1 MKIDDVIQTSLLYDF
16 YGSLLT
22 DRQREVMELYYGENL
37 SLSEIA
43 AEFSISRQGV
53 HDALK
58 NAGRAL
64 HEYEQKLGLVDKFQ
78 QSREAIGDI
87 DERIEFK
94 VGNLAMVVGGKH
106 SGQTGKIKDIIKVKS
121 SQPNRVIISGDK
133 EFETI
138 EEYVYM
144 IGTDSPVITVTRR

>member
-58 NAGRAL
+58 NSGRAL

-87 DERIEFK
+87 DERIEGLMEDVQK
-94 VGNLAMVVGGKH
+94 QEALVPAEVTAEL
-106 SGQTGKIKDIIKVKS
+106 QKIKDII
-121 SQPNRVIISGDK
+121 DK
-133 EFETI
+133 L
-138 EEYVYM
+138 EE
-144 IGTDSPVITVTRR
+144 

>member
-64 HEYEQKLGLVDKFQ
+64 HEHEQKLGLVDKFQ

-87 DERIEFK
+87 DERIEGLMEDVQK
-94 VGNLAMVVGGKH
+94 QEALVPAEVTAEL
-106 SGQTGKIKDIIKVKS
+106 QKIKDII
-121 SQPNRVIISGDK
+121 DK
-133 EFETI
+133 L
-138 EEYVYM
+138 EE
-144 IGTDSPVITVTRR
+144 

>member
-64 HEYEQKLGLVDKFQ
+64 HEYEQKLGMVDKFQ

-87 DERIEFK
+87 DERIEDVQK
-94 VGNLAMVVGGKH
+94 QEALVPAEVTAEL
-106 SGQTGKIKDIIKVKS
+106 QKIKDII
-121 SQPNRVIISGDK
+121 DK
-133 EFETI
+133 L
-138 EEYVYM
+138 EE
-144 IGTDSPVITVTRR
+144 

>member
-1 MKIDDVIQTSLLYDF
+1 MKIDEVIQTSLLYDF

-58 NAGRAL
+58 NAERAL
-64 HEYEQKLGLVDKFQ
+64 HEYERKLGLVEKFQ
-78 QSREAIGDI
+78 QSREAIGAI
-87 DERIEFK
+87 DGMIEDLMK
-94 VGNLAMVVGGKH
+94 GMCRTEQEALTP
-106 SGQTGKIKDIIKVKS
+106 GQVTAELQKIKGII
-121 SQPNRVIISGDK
+121 DK
-133 EFETI
+133 L
-138 EEYVYM
+138 EE
-144 IGTDSPVITVTRR
+144 

>member
-37 SLSEIA
+37 SLS

-87 DERIEFK
+87 DERIEGLMEDVQK
-94 VGNLAMVVGGKH
+94 QEALVPAEVTAEL
-106 SGQTGKIKDIIKVKS
+106 QKIKDIID
-121 SQPNRVIISGDK
+121 RLG
-133 EFETI
+133 E
-138 EEYVYM
+138 
-144 IGTDSPVITVTRR
+144 

>member
-16 YGSLLT
+16 YGILLT

-87 DERIEFK
+87 DERIEGLMEDVQK
-94 VGNLAMVVGGKH
+94 QEALVPAEVTAEL
-106 SGQTGKIKDIIKVKS
+106 QKIKDII
-121 SQPNRVIISGDK
+121 DK
-133 EFETI
+133 L
-138 EEYVYM
+138 EE
-144 IGTDSPVITVTRR
+144 

>member
-43 AEFSISRQGV
+43 AEFSM

-87 DERIEFK
+87 DERIEGLMEDVQK
-94 VGNLAMVVGGKH
+94 QEALVPAEVTAEL
-106 SGQTGKIKDIIKVKS
+106 QKIKDII
-121 SQPNRVIISGDK
+121 DK
-133 EFETI
+133 L
-138 EEYVYM
+138 EE
-144 IGTDSPVITVTRR
+144 

>member
-64 HEYEQKLGLVDKFQ
+64 HEYEQNLGLVDKFQ

-87 DERIEFK
+87 DERIEGLMEDVQK
-94 VGNLAMVVGGKH
+94 QEALVPAEVTAEL
-106 SGQTGKIKDIIKVKS
+106 QKIKDII
-121 SQPNRVIISGDK
+121 DK
-133 EFETI
+133 L
-138 EEYVYM
+138 EE
-144 IGTDSPVITVTRR
+144 

>member
-1 MKIDDVIQTSLLYDF
+1 MKIDEVIQTSLLYDF

-58 NAGRAL
+58 NAERAL
-64 HEYEQKLGLVDKFQ
+64 REYEQKLGLVEKFQ
-78 QSREAIGDI
+78 QSREAIGAI
-87 DERIEFK
+87 DGMIEELINGMRK
-94 VGNLAMVVGGKH
+94 PEAEVLTASQVTAEL
-106 SGQTGKIKDIIKVKS
+106 QKIKDII
-121 SQPNRVIISGDK
+121 DK
-133 EFETI
+133 L
-138 EEYVYM
+138 EE
-144 IGTDSPVITVTRR
+144 

>member
-1 MKIDDVIQTSLLYDF
+1 MEIDDVIQTSLLYDF

-64 HEYEQKLGLVDKFQ
+64 HAG
-78 QSREAIGDI
+78 
-87 DERIEFK
+87 
-94 VGNLAMVVGGKH
+94 
-106 SGQTGKIKDIIKVKS
+106 T
-121 SQPNRVIISGDK
+121 NRSWGW
-133 EFETI
+133 
-138 EEYVYM
+138 
-144 IGTDSPVITVTRR
+144 

>member
-1 MKIDDVIQTSLLYDF
+1 MKIDEVIQTSLLYDF

-58 NAGRAL
+58 NAERAL
-64 HEYEQKLGLVDKFQ
+64 HEYEQKIGLVEKFQ
-78 QSREAIGDI
+78 QSREAIGAI
-87 DERIEFK
+87 DGMIEELINGMRK
-94 VGNLAMVVGGKH
+94 PEAEALTASQVTAEL
-106 SGQTGKIKDIIKVKS
+106 QKIKDII
-121 SQPNRVIISGDK
+121 DK
-133 EFETI
+133 L
-138 EEYVYM
+138 EE
-144 IGTDSPVITVTRR
+144 

>member
-22 DRQREVMELYYGENL
+22 DRQREVMELYFGENL

-43 AEFSISRQGV
+43 AEFSISTQGV
-53 HDALK
+53 HDSLK

-87 DERIEFK
+87 DERIEGLMEDVQK
-94 VGNLAMVVGGKH
+94 QEALVPAEVTAEL
-106 SGQTGKIKDIIKVKS
+106 QKIKDII
-121 SQPNRVIISGDK
+121 DK
-133 EFETI
+133 L
-138 EEYVYM
+138 EE
-144 IGTDSPVITVTRR
+144 

>member
-87 DERIEFK
+87 DERIEGLMEDVQKQEALVPAEFTAE
-94 VGNLAMVVGGKH
+94 L
-106 SGQTGKIKDIIKVKS
+106 QKIKDII
-121 SQPNRVIISGDK
+121 DK
-133 EFETI
+133 L
-138 EEYVYM
+138 EE
-144 IGTDSPVITVTRR
+144 

>member
-1 MKIDDVIQTSLLYDF
+1 MKIDEVIQTSLLYDF

-58 NAGRAL
+58 NAEKAL
-64 HEYEQKLGLVDKFQ
+64 HEYEQKLGLVEKFQ
-78 QSREAIGDI
+78 QSREAIGAI
-87 DERIEFK
+87 DGMIEELINGMRK
-94 VGNLAMVVGGKH
+94 PEAEVLTASQVTAEL
-106 SGQTGKIKDIIKVKS
+106 QKIKDII
-121 SQPNRVIISGDK
+121 DK
-133 EFETI
+133 L
-138 EEYVYM
+138 EE
-144 IGTDSPVITVTRR
+144 

>member
-53 HDALK
+53 HDMIKRCNKTLE
-58 NAGRAL
+58 
-64 HEYEQKLGLVDKFQ
+64 EYEQKLHLVEKFLNIRAQ
-78 QSREAIGDI
+78 VKQIRVLAREYHS
-87 DERIEFK
+87 DEI
-94 VGNLAMVVGGKH
+94 VN
-106 SGQTGKIKDIIKVKS
+106 
-121 SQPNRVIISGDK
+121 ISN
-133 EFETI
+133 EI
-138 EEYVYM
+138 LEEL
-144 IGTDSPVITVTRR
+144 

>member
-1 MKIDDVIQTSLLYDF
+1 MKIDEVIQTSLLYDF

-58 NAGRAL
+58 NAERAL
-64 HEYEQKLGLVDKFQ
+64 HEYEQKLGLVEKFQ
-78 QSREAIGDI
+78 QSREAIGVI
-87 DERIEFK
+87 DGMIEELINGMRK
-94 VGNLAMVVGGKH
+94 PEAEVLTASQVTAEL
-106 SGQTGKIKDIIKVKS
+106 QKIKDII
-121 SQPNRVIISGDK
+121 DK
-133 EFETI
+133 L
-138 EEYVYM
+138 EE
-144 IGTDSPVITVTRR
+144 

>member
-1 MKIDDVIQTSLLYDF
+1 MKIDEVIQTSLLYDF

-58 NAGRAL
+58 NAEKAL
-64 HEYEQKLGLVDKFQ
+64 HEYEQKLGLVSKFQ
-78 QSREAIGDI
+78 QTRGAIAAIDNMIDNLMTDMREASPAALSHKQIAAKLQ
-87 DERIEFK
+87 E
-94 VGNLAMVVGGKH
+94 
-106 SGQTGKIKDIIKVKS
+106 IKV
-121 SQPNRVIISGDK
+121 IIDK
-133 EFETI
+133 L
-138 EEYVYM
+138 EE
-144 IGTDSPVITVTRR
+144 

>member
-64 HEYEQKLGLVDKFQ
+64 HEYEQKLRLVDKFQ

-87 DERIEFK
+87 DERIEGLMEDVQK
-94 VGNLAMVVGGKH
+94 QEALVPAEVTAEL
-106 SGQTGKIKDIIKVKS
+106 QKIKDII
-121 SQPNRVIISGDK
+121 DK
-133 EFETI
+133 L
-138 EEYVYM
+138 EE
-144 IGTDSPVITVTRR
+144 

>member
-87 DERIEFK
+87 DERIEGLMEDVQK
-94 VGNLAMVVGGKH
+94 QEALVPVEVTAEL
-106 SGQTGKIKDIIKVKS
+106 QKIKDII
-121 SQPNRVIISGDK
+121 DK
-133 EFETI
+133 L
-138 EEYVYM
+138 EE
-144 IGTDSPVITVTRR
+144 

>member
-22 DRQREVMELYYGENL
+22 DRQREVMELYYGEHL

-87 DERIEFK
+87 DERIEGLMEDVQK
-94 VGNLAMVVGGKH
+94 QEALVPAEVTAEL
-106 SGQTGKIKDIIKVKS
+106 QKIKDII
-121 SQPNRVIISGDK
+121 DK
-133 EFETI
+133 L
-138 EEYVYM
+138 EE
-144 IGTDSPVITVTRR
+144 